1 MVPEEGDYMTYDIS
15 FRIEA
20 VKHSDEIGV
29 KKAAEQLGIPY
40 YTLADWRYK
49 RKNLGDQAYVGSGH
63 KRLPSDEKERRI
75 LELEKE
81 NAELQRANEVLKEAL
96 GFFAQSRKR

>member
-1 MVPEEGDYMTYDIS
+1 MTYDNT

-20 VKHSDEIGV
+20 VKLSDEVGV

-40 YTLADWRYK
+40 YTLTTWRSK
-49 RKNLGDQAYVGSGH
+49 RNMLGDQAYIGSDH
-63 KRLPSDEKERRI
+63 KRLPADAKERRI

-96 GFFAQSRKR
+96 GFFAQSRKK

>member
-1 MVPEEGDYMTYDIS
+1 MPEEGDYMTYDNT

-20 VKHSDEIGV
+20 VKLSDEVGV

-40 YTLADWRYK
+40 YTLTTWRYK
-49 RKNLGDQAYVGSGH
+49 RNTLGDQAYIGSGH
-63 KRLPSDEKERRI
+63 KRLPADAKERRI

-96 GFFAQSRKR
+96 GFFAQSRKK

>member
-1 MVPEEGDYMTYDIS
+1 MTYDNN
-15 FRIEA
+15 FRMEA
-20 VKHSDEIGV
+20 VKLSDEVGV

-40 YTLADWRYK
+40 YTLTTWRSK
-49 RKNLGDQAYVGSGH
+49 RNAFGDQAYIGSGR
-63 KRLPSDEKERRI
+63 KRLPADAKERRI